1 MDPRLLQYY
10 GQELSYIRELGAE
23 FAREFPKV
31 AGRLGIETF
40 ECADPYVERLLE
52 GFAFLAA
59 RVHLKIDDEFPRF
72 TQHLLEILYPH
83 YLAPIPSLG
92 IMQLRPNLNES
103 VLASGYRV
111 PRGSSLRSVL
121 GRGDQTACEYRTA
134 HEVMLW
140 PLEIA
145 KAEYTGYLGDL
156 GELELPEKPRAA
168 LRLTLRATAGLNISE
183 LTLDRLTLFLRGG
196 DEVPSRLY
204 EQMLG
209 HAVAVVVRPT
219 ARPVP
224 WQEVVVD
231 NPTTP
236 VGFEDEEALLPYG
249 PRSFQ
254 GYRLL
259 QEYFAFPPRYLFV
272 SLNGLREGIARC
284 AANEVE
290 VLCLSDAHDSSLDG
304 VVNPQHFALHCTPA
318 ANLFPRRAD
327 RIHLT
332 ESAHEYHL
340 VPDRTR
346 PMDFEVHSVGE
357 VVGYGS
363 SAEVKQPFHPFFAW
377 NDATAEDDALAYYT
391 IQRQPRALSARQ
403 RERGARSSYVGS
415 EVFLSLVDPGQGPY
429 RSSLRQLAVET
440 ICTNRDLPLHLT
452 LGQGRTDFTLETG
465 APVESIRC
473 LAGPSAPRPSAAYGD
488 LSWRLISHL
497 SLNYLS
503 LVDVADGAGQK
514 SQALRE
520 LLSLYADLGD
530 PGARKQIDGIRS
542 TSSAGIT
549 RPLPVA
555 GPTTFGRGMEVT
567 LTCDE
572 SAFEGS
578 GVFLLGAVLE
588 RFFAKYVSLNSFT
601 ETVLRTIQRGEVMR
615 WRTRTGRRK
624 SL

>member
-10 GQELSYIRELGAE
+10 GQELNYIRELGGE
-23 FAREFPKV
+23 FAREFPKI
-31 AGRLGIETF
+31 AGRLGLETF

-83 YLAPIPSLG
+83 YLAPTPSMG
-92 IMQLRPNLNES
+92 IVQLRPNLNES
-103 VLASGYRV
+103 VLANGYRV

-134 HEVMLW
+134 HDVTLW
-140 PLEIA
+140 PLEIT

-156 GELELPEKPRAA
+156 GDLALPTRPRAA
-168 LRLTLRATAGLNISE
+168 LRFTLRATAGLKISE
-183 LTLDRLTLFLRGG
+183 IPLDELTLFLRGS
-196 DEVPSRLY
+196 DELPMRLY
-204 EQMLG
+204 EQLLG
-209 HAVAVVVRPT
+209 HGVGLVVRPT
-219 ARPVP
+219 TRPVP
-224 WQEVVVD
+224 WQDLVVD
-231 NPTTP
+231 DPSAP

-259 QEYFAFPPRYLFV
+259 QEYFAFPARYLFV
-272 SLNGLREGIARC
+272 KLRGLRGGVSRC
-284 AANEVE
+284 EASEVE
-290 VLCLSDAHDSSLDG
+290 ILFLSDVHEPSLDG
-304 VVNPQHFALHCTPA
+304 VVNAQHFALHCTPA

-357 VVGYGS
+357 VVGHGS
-363 SAEVKQPFHPFFAW
+363 SAEVKQPFRPFFSW
-377 NDATAEDDALAYYT
+377 NDLMADGDVPAYYT
-391 IQRQPRALSARQ
+391 IQRQPRTLSTRQ
-403 RERGARSSYVGS
+403 RDRGTRSSYVGS
-415 EVFLSLVDPGQGPY
+415 EVFLSLVDPDNGPY
-429 RSSLRQLAVET
+429 RPSLRQLAVET

-452 LGQGRTDFTLETG
+452 VGQGRTDFTLDSG

-473 LAGPSAPRPSAAYGD
+473 LTGPSPPRPSPTYGD

-503 LVDVADGAGQK
+503 LIDVADGAGPK
-514 SQALRE
+514 GQALRE
-520 LLSLYADLGD
+520 LLSLYADLTD
-530 PGARKQIDGIRS
+530 AGARKQIDGIRA
-542 TSSAGIT
+542 TACAGIT

-601 ETVLRTIQRGEVMR
+601 ETVIRTIQRGEIMR

-624 SL
+624 IL